1 MKIILIMLAA
11 ILSGIQIGRIVKYY
25 TTAPVWVPALCAGA
39 STFLLCMGLWLL

>member
-25 TTAPVWVPALCAGA
+25 TPAPIWATALCGGV
-39 STFLLCMGLWLL
+39 STFLISLGLQLL